1 MIEEQ
6 IKQAQQAQQAV
17 AREQMEAAA
26 AAEAAAAEAE
36 VQPEEG
42 DPPSPVHSSSAMIDE
57 LGFVTRRIAT
67 LQLEQEVLAQSV
79 EENPGAAARLE
90 EVVQELS
97 ALESALDQL
106 GLQVGM
112 DPSPAPSEYDDDESY
127 DGWENEYRPDDS
139 DPGPVRQLSSRRRP
153 DRLRA
158 ARSRPSGPTDREAA
172 WARAHAHAFGRASM
186 KPDTG

>member
-1 MIEEQ
+1 M
-6 IKQAQQAQQAV
+6 
-17 AREQMEAAA
+17 M
-26 AAEAAAAEAE
+26 
-36 VQPEEG
+36 
-42 DPPSPVHSSSAMIDE
+42 DE

-67 LQLEQEVLAQSV
+67 LQLEQEVLAQAA
-79 EENPGAAARLE
+79 EENPGATARLE

-106 GLQVGM
+106 GVQVGM

-127 DGWENEYRPDDS
+127 DGEGADEYGQYDS
-139 DPGPVRQLSSRRRP
+139 GPGPVRQFSSRRRP

-186 KPDTG
+186 KPNTG